1 MWTVRGC
8 HYTAFMID
16 TPLPPQPN
24 FKRAGVMGWPVDHS
38 LSPRVHGFWLKQ
50 YGIAG
55 EYVRVPV
62 EPEGFTG
69 KIKNLQADG
78 FAGVN
83 VTVPHKEAAL
93 AAVDEVH
100 PLARRIG
107 AVNTVVVR
115 GDGSLYG
122 FNTDGFGFLENL
134 KAGCADFN
142 ATNGP
147 AVVLGAGGAARAVIA
162 ALLDAGAPE
171 IRLLNRTKA
180 KAEQLA
186 HQLSGIGPGALIVGE
201 WDSRADYLDGASL
214 LANTTILG
222 MKGQHPLDLDLSAL
236 PSTAVVNDIVYA
248 PPETDLLARARLR
261 SNPTVDGLGMLLH
274 QARPGFEAWFG
285 QLPDV
290 TDALRRH
297 VLAED

>member
-1 MWTVRGC
+1 MT
-8 HYTAFMID
+8 D
-16 TPLPPQPN
+16 TPFPPQSN

-50 YGIAG
+50 YGISG

-62 EPEGFTG
+62 APENFAE
-69 KIKNLQADG
+69 KLKNLQTDG

-115 GDGSLYG
+115 ADGSLYG

-134 KAGCADFN
+134 KAGCADFD
-142 ATNGP
+142 AKSGP
-147 AVVLGAGGAARAVIA
+147 AVILGAGGAARAVIA

-180 KAEQLA
+180 RAEHLVDE
-186 HQLSGIGPGALIVGE
+186 LSGIGSATLIVGE
-201 WDSRADYLDGASL
+201 WDDRGEYLHGASL
-214 LANTTILG
+214 LANTTTLG

-236 PSTAVVNDIVYA
+236 PTTAVVNDIVYA
-248 PPETDLLARARLR
+248 PLETDLLARARAR

-285 QLPDV
+285 RLPDV
-290 TDALRRH
+290 TDALRTH
-297 VLAED
+297 VLAGD